1 MVSDQLHHDTRKHK
15 TSIAIVGVYPPP
27 LGGIS
32 VHIKRLSHILKARG
46 IPFVIIDG
54 SGEPKSPQQEDSRII
69 DVPTEKIERWCL
81 RYLFQRNEKIVFN
94 HFLRW
99 KVRFFLSLLKL
110 KGVRVVHT
118 VHSYRSAEQF
128 SALERM
134 MIKLTGRLSDHF
146 IAVTDEVKDRLLKV
160 GVPEHKISVIPA
172 FIPPDETEAAVTNV
186 PDDVWSFFDRHEQ
199 VIVANGG
206 IGNLYNGADLYG
218 ADLCVESFIR
228 LAREHPRLGYVFGI
242 THVVDDTKLTE
253 LRRRLDEAGLA
264 ERFLWV
270 HEQMPL
276 YPLLRRAAL
285 FVRPTNSD
293 GDALSIREALY
304 AGTPVVTSD
313 VVKRPAG
320 VITFRNRDADDFTA
334 KCHAVLAGETN
345 GSVHEGLPQSGA
357 SEQAAYVEQVIR
369 ILLHA

>member
-1 MVSDQLHHDTRKHK
+1 MGSYELQHDRRKP
-15 TSIAIVGVYPPP
+15 SIAIIGVYPPP

-32 VHIKRLSHILKARG
+32 VHIKRLCHILTERD
-46 IPFVIIDG
+46 IPFVVVDG
-54 SGEPKSPQQEDSRII
+54 SGEPKPSGQEEFPII
-69 DVPTEKIERWCL
+69 RVPTGEIERWCL
-81 RYLFQRNEKIVFN
+81 RYVFRRNERIVFN

-128 SALERM
+128 SALERL
-134 MIKLTGRLSDHF
+134 MIRLTGRLSDHF
-146 IAVTDEVKDRLLKV
+146 IAVTEEVKDRLLHV

-172 FIPPDETEAAVTNV
+172 FIPPDASESSDELV
-186 PDDVWSFFDRHEQ
+186 PEEVWSFFGRHEQ

-206 IGNLYNGADLYG
+206 IGNMFNGADLYG
-218 ADLCVESFIR
+218 ADLCVEAFIR
-228 LAREHPRLGYVFGI
+228 LAREHPGLGCVYGI
-242 THVVDDTKLTE
+242 THVVDETGLGKLQ
-253 LRRRLDEAGLA
+253 RRLEEAGVA

-276 YPLLRRAAL
+276 YPLLRRADL
-285 FVRPTNSD
+285 FVRPTASD

-313 VVKRPAG
+313 VVKRPSG
-320 VITFRNRDADDFTA
+320 VITFRNRDLEDFTA
-334 KCHAVLAGETN
+334 KCRAALLSAKETPPQAA
-345 GSVHEGLPQSGA
+345 EPQSAA
-357 SEQAAYVEQVIR
+357 SDQAAYVEQVIR
-369 ILLHA
+369 ILLNV